1 MNIVYRRVHLSRIL
15 TKLAHFLL
23 LKRKFSY
30 DPVTKS
36 STVDKSFLKFH
47 SFQEARASSTISSE
61 TNKADKIILNSKY
74 LRYYNVDKI
83 NKSHAS

>member
-1 MNIVYRRVHLSRIL
+1 MNIVYRRVYLSRIL
-15 TKLAHFLL
+15 TKFAHFLL

-61 TNKADKIILNSKY
+61 TNKADKIILN
-74 LRYYNVDKI
+74 I
-83 NKSHAS
+83 FGITM